1 MHPRAAELIETL
13 DLQPH
18 PEGGDFAQVYR
29 SPSTVTPDDDR
40 DTRVALT
47 TIYFLLTEGQTSAW
61 HRVRSDE
68 VWHFYE
74 GEPLALT
81 WADAEGANAV
91 THILGPVGADHTP
104 VGADHTPVGADQRPV
119 AVVPAGC
126 WQTARPP
133 GAYALVGCTV
143 ARGFEYDDF
152 ELVADGSAIGETLRQ
167 CLLELS
173 TGS

>member
-1 MHPRAAELIETL
+1 MHPRAAELIEML

-18 PEGGDFAQVYR
+18 PEGGYFAQVYR

-40 DTRVALT
+40 DTRAALT
-47 TIYFLLTEGQTSAW
+47 TIYFLLTEGQTSIW

-91 THILGPVGADHTP
+91 THILGPVG
-104 VGADHTPVGADQRPV
+104 VDQSPV

-126 WQTARPP
+126 WQTARLQQACPL
-133 GAYALVGCTV
+133 GAYVLVGCTV
-143 ARGFEYDDF
+143 APGFEYEDF
-152 ELVADGSAIGETLRQ
+152 RLVADGSTIGETLRR
-167 CLLELS
+167 CLLDLS